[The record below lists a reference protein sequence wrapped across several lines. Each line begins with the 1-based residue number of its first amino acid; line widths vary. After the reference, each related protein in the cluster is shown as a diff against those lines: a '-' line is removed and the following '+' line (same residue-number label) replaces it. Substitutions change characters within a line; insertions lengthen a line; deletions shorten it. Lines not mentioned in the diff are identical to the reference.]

1 MRANPRVQSGTMS
14 SSNGE
19 KKEEQESIE
28 MDELEQLLL
37 AAESEE
43 ISFVKIAP
51 STSLTTPKDDS
62 GSSSSSSKK
71 PALKSSSI
79 SLSGS
84 TFLQNVEGQ
93 SSGTAKQEKSAIKP
107 SSAVHSGD
115 TDSSDD
121 EEVRNF
127 LEKKYDEYGRGINA
141 LLKQKEEERVDIQIS
156 NFIDRA
162 LKKADEEV
170 SKLPKKDTPK
180 TKAEKRTEDVK
191 PFPGAVA
198 VDSAVPITNGKIP
211 DIFQKSVY
219 TDPIFGI
226 RLVHPLISSNILKE
240 RMQGRKP
247 VPMSKIKYHIEHG
260 NLKEDWAV
268 AGAVLSKSPPKTT
281 SKGGQFSIWKL
292 SDLHGEIKTISLFL
306 FSQAHKDLWKTAEG
320 MVISIL
326 NPGVLERNEDKNIEA
341 VLSIDKSAKVMILGQ
356 SRDMGTCRSRKKNG
370 ERCTA
375 VVNLEKCEYCVYHVK
390 QEYNKACNRGG
401 LISSTAGRGLNEL
414 RNKVLGKN
422 EVFYGGQSFSA
433 VKAKKNPKQVEKDNH
448 RMMTLSDYYQS
459 PFQGS
464 SGQSQSSS
472 SVPSYRQQPNA
483 KPVQIK
489 SSAARLELDIKQRQK
504 DMERLKQLGLG
515 STEGSLSITNVSK
528 EVTVAQKIT
537 QSNNTPTSSPRPS
550 VLNGFE
556 NRSFSLESKP
566 APRLSTG
573 NFVIDMSVSPKH
585 AIHSRQK
592 AIDILKKKPL
602 EKSNPNFIK
611 YRGTETGK
619 KRALEEIQTK
629 DETANDNLSK
639 KQKLDK
645 EDQARKDRLKAIMEA
660 TSSHT
665 DLIKAHEDEEQEKYF
680 KDLERK
686 EAMEE
691 KMMNTFKVECK
702 AVICVQCK
710 YIAFSAA
717 DRCKEERHEL
727 KVRDAEKRFFKCAD
741 CGNRTV
747 SLHRLPKTTCK
758 NCQSSRWERCAMM
771 RDKKGPNIGTA
782 LSIRG
787 DEEKFLGSCANSAS
801 LNLLVPDEN

>member
-1 MRANPRVQSGTMS
+1 MS
-14 SSNGE
+14 SSNGQN
-19 KKEEQESIE
+19 KEEQESLE

-43 ISFVKIAP
+43 TSCVKIVP
-51 STSLTTPKDDS
+51 SPTGSGVIANQE
-62 GSSSSSSKK
+62 GSSSSTVK
-71 PALKSSSI
+71 PVRKTASL

-84 TFLQNVEGQ
+84 TFLQEAEG
-93 SSGTAKQEKSAIKP
+93 SNIKTDKQGKTGKKS

-127 LEKKYDEYGRGINA
+127 LERKYDEYGRGINA
-141 LLKQKEEERVDIQIS
+141 LLKQKEEERVDFQIS

-162 LKKADEEV
+162 LKKAEDEV
-170 SKLPKKDTPK
+170 SKLPKKETPKPK
-180 TKAEKRTEDVK
+180 TKEPKPTEDVR
-191 PFPGAVA
+191 PFPGAEMVEPA
-198 VDSAVPITNGKIP
+198 LVVSRNTIP
-211 DIFQKSVY
+211 DVFQKSVY

-226 RLVHPLISSNILKE
+226 RLVHPLISSSVLQE

-260 NLKEDWAV
+260 NLKEDWAM
-268 AGAVLSKSPPKTT
+268 AGVVLSKSPPKTT

-292 SDLHGEIKTISLFL
+292 SDLHGEIKMVSLFL

-326 NPGVLERNEDKNIEA
+326 NPGVLDRNEDKNIEA

-370 ERCTA
+370 DRCTA
-375 VVNLEKCEYCVYHVK
+375 VVNLDKCEYCVYHVK

-448 RMMTLSDYYQS
+448 RMMTLSEYYQS

-464 SGQSQSSS
+464 SQSSS
-472 SVPSYRQQPNA
+472 SAPSYRQQPNGA
-483 KPVQIK
+483 PKK
-489 SSAARLELDIKQRQK
+489 SSAARLELNVKQREK
-504 DMERLKQLGLG
+504 DMERLKQLGL
-515 STEGSLSITNVSK
+515 SSSEGSLSLTNGSK
-528 EVTVAQKIT
+528 EVSSVQKVTKVEPTIA
-537 QSNNTPTSSPRPS
+537 PTSRPS
-550 VLNGFE
+550 VPNGFE
-556 NRSFSLESKP
+556 NRSFSLETKQ

-573 NFVIDMSVSPKH
+573 NFVIDLAASPKQ
-585 AIHSRQK
+585 ALHSRQK

-602 EKSNPNFIK
+602 EKANPNFIK

-629 DETANDNLSK
+629 EATENGNLSK
-639 KQKLDK
+639 KQKLDQ
-645 EDQARKDRLKAIMEA
+645 EDQARKDRIKAIMDA
-660 TSSHT
+660 SSSHT
-665 DLIKAHEDEEQEKYF
+665 DLIQAHEDEEQEKYF

-727 KVRDAEKRFFKCAD
+727 KVRDAEKRFFKCGD

-747 SLHRLPKTTCK
+747 SLHRLPKTSCK

-787 DEEKFLGSCANSAS
+787 DEETFLGSCANSAN
-801 LNLLVPDEN
+801 LNLLVPDES

>member
-1 MRANPRVQSGTMS
+1 MA
-14 SSNGE
+14 SSNG
-19 KKEEQESIE
+19 KQNGDQESLD

-51 STSLTTPKDDS
+51 STSNLTSTIDS
-62 GSSSSSSKK
+62 QGSSSPTVKTTCPK
-71 PALKSSSI
+71 NG
-79 SLSGS
+79 SLSLEGS
-84 TFLQNVEGQ
+84 TFLKDVAGQ
-93 SSGTAKQEKSAIKP
+93 GNQSNKQADTSKKP
-107 SSAVHSGD
+107 LSAVHNGD

-121 EEVRNF
+121 EEVRNY
-127 LEKKYDEYGRGINA
+127 LERKYDEYGKGINA
-141 LLKQKEEERVDIQIS
+141 LLKQKEEERVDFQIS
-156 NFIDRA
+156 KFIDQA
-162 LKKADEEV
+162 LRKADEDT
-170 SKLPKKDTPK
+170 SKLPKK
-180 TKAEKRTEDVK
+180 EIVK
-191 PFPGAVA
+191 PKPEKPAENVRPFSGAMMVEPA
-198 VDSAVPITNGKIP
+198 APVSSHKIP
-211 DIFQKSVY
+211 EIFQKSVY
-219 TDPIFGI
+219 TDPVFGI
-226 RLVHPLISSNILKE
+226 RLVHPLVSSSVLQE

-247 VPMSKIKYHIEHG
+247 VPMSRIKYHIEHG
-260 NLKEDWAV
+260 NVKEDWAI
-268 AGAVLSKSPPKTT
+268 AGAVLSKSAPKTT
-281 SKGGQFSIWKL
+281 SKGSQFSIWKL

-320 MVISIL
+320 MVISVL
-326 NPGVLERNEDKNIEA
+326 NPGVLDRNEDKNIEA

-375 VVNLEKCEYCVYHVK
+375 VVNLDKCEYCVYHVK

-433 VKAKKNPKQVEKDNH
+433 VKAKKNPKQVEKDKH
-448 RMMTLSDYYQS
+448 RMMTLSEYYQS

-464 SGQSQSSS
+464 GSSNGSSHSQSSS
-472 SVPSYRQQPNA
+472 SIPSYRQEQNS
-483 KPVQIK
+483 K
-489 SSAARLELDIKQRQK
+489 SSQNKGSAAGLELNIKQREK
-504 DMERLKQLGLG
+504 DVERLKQLGL
-515 STEGSLSITNVSK
+515 SCTSGSLSLSK
-528 EVTVAQKIT
+528 EVIPASKEVPKKD
-537 QSNNTPTSSPRPS
+537 TPLLTPRLSAP
-550 VLNGFE
+550 NGFE

-566 APRLSTG
+566 TPRLSTG
-573 NFVIDMSVSPKH
+573 NFVIDLGTSPKQ
-585 AIHSRQK
+585 ALQSRQK
-592 AIDILKKKPL
+592 AANILKTKPL

-611 YRGTETGK
+611 YRGTEKGK

-629 DETANDNLSK
+629 EDLENGNLSK
-639 KQKLDK
+639 KQKLEQDDK
-645 EDQARKDRLKAIMEA
+645 ARKDRLKAIMDA

-691 KMMNTFKVECK
+691 KMMNTYKVECK

-771 RDKKGPNIGTA
+771 RDKKGNVGA
-782 LSIRG
+782 GLSIRG
-787 DEEKFLGSCANSAS
+787 DEEKFLGSCANSAN
-801 LNLLVPDEN
+801 LNLLVPEES